1 MLLRASNNEKKV
13 EFQFIFGIQDTGE
26 ETNNFDTLNDFELY
40 YNSNNGKYFIVL
52 DPYISR
58 NNDKLYN
65 ILIHFADYVFRN
77 NESPLKVDFDVF
89 DLSTYMFDDLFSDK
103 DVVKLYYKFKLFVNG
118 YIKGI
123 NNNGKDTN

>member
-1 MLLRASNNEKKV
+1 MRTSNNENKV
-13 EFQFIFGIQDTGE
+13 EFQFVFGIQDTGE
-26 ETNNFDTLNDFELY
+26 ETNNYDTLNDFELY
-40 YNSNNGKYFIVL
+40 YNSNNSKYFIVL

-77 NESPLKVDFDVF
+77 GESPLKMDFDVF
-89 DLSTYMFDDLFSDK
+89 DLSTYMCDDLFSDK
-103 DVVKLYYKFKLFVNG
+103 DIVKLYYKFKLFVNG